1 MSKVL
6 FQRIVSLHAASSELA
21 KAIRR
26 ERLVD
31 TGEAESRSLAARG
44 TYRAVERRLLTL
56 SRFSLG
62 RGEVSDESQGAL
74 PGLWEYGKYYP
85 APETSLAPG
94 ELDDIVAGVS
104 RLFQAQ
110 NSLFETGFAK
120 GYQSGQAVP
129 ATIGRSVM
137 YNLKR
142 GIELLR
148 GSAHSPTKKRQQP
161 RDDPTAS
168 NPAAPREENE
178 GGPAISPASRG
189 N

>member
-21 KAIRR
+21 KTIRL

-56 SRFSLG
+56 SRFFSLG

-85 APETSLAPG
+85 RRKLHWHPASLTTSL
-94 ELDDIVAGVS
+94 L
-104 RLFQAQ
+104 
-110 NSLFETGFAK
+110 GFPVCFRPK
-120 GYQSGQAVP
+120 
-129 ATIGRSVM
+129 
-137 YNLKR
+137 
-142 GIELLR
+142 
-148 GSAHSPTKKRQQP
+148 
-161 RDDPTAS
+161 TAS
-168 NPAAPREENE
+168 LKPDSPR
-178 GGPAISPASRG
+178 GISPARRFPPPSAAA
-189 N
+189 